1 MALSV
6 NRHGHLWNRW
16 KQQNEEEKIF
26 NSFRSIEESSLGANM
41 AQPIVNRQLPI
52 FSPSLIQNAYV
63 QFSLSSKLDLRL
75 DIINEPYRVAQST
88 TVAKQTQHKLNLI
101 PLKVI

>member
-52 FSPSLIQNAYV
+52 FFIFPSLIHAYV
-63 QFSLSSKLDLRL
+63 QFSLSSKLDLEL
-75 DIINEPYRVAQST
+75 DI
-88 TVAKQTQHKLNLI
+88 
-101 PLKVI
+101 

>member
-1 MALSV
+1 
-6 NRHGHLWNRW
+6 
-16 KQQNEEEKIF
+16 
-26 NSFRSIEESSLGANM
+26 M

-63 QFSLSSKLDLRL
+63 HFSLSSKLDLRL

-88 TVAKQTQHKLNLI
+88 TVAKQTLHKLNLI
-101 PLKVI
+101 SLKVI